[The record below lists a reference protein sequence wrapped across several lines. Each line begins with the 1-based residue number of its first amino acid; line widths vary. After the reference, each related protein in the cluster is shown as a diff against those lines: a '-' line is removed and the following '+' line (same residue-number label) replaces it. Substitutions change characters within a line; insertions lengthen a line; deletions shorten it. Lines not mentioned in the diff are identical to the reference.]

1 MNRLE
6 TLEIEVKGIIDIV
19 NKLNDIDTIVS
30 FDSIKMDD
38 KVLNCYWL
46 AISMD
51 FKGKIKHTN
60 FYFFNDDKMLDNLFN
75 KIIGI
80 TRKVGGYIG

>member
-6 TLEIEVKGIIDIV
+6 TLEIKVKGIIDIV

-51 FKGKIKHTN
+51 FKGKIKQAK
-60 FYFFNDDKMLDNLFN
+60 FYFFDDSNVLDSLFS
-75 KIIGI
+75 KIKI
-80 TRKVGGYIG
+80 TIAKVGGYIQ

>member
-1 MNRLE
+1 MKE
-6 TLEIEVKGIIDIV
+6 LEIKVKGIIDIV

-30 FDSIKMDD
+30 FDFIKMDD

-46 AISMD
+46 SINMD
-51 FKGKIKHTN
+51 FKGKIKYTN
-60 FYFFNDDKMLDNLFN
+60 FYFFNDDKMLDNVFN
-75 KIIGI
+75 KIISI